1 MPSPYGIPE
10 ATTKELVGKTFDEIV
25 DHLYAEVEKCSDGDI
40 ANVRTLLVSL
50 FAASIIGLSDEE
62 TAEQL
67 QRAIRLLK
75 VKLKVVKDES

>member
-1 MPSPYGIPE
+1 MSSPYGIPE

-25 DHLYAEVEKCSDGDI
+25 DHLYQEVEKCSDGDI

-50 FAASIIGLSDEE
+50 FAASIIGLSPEE

-67 QRAIRLLK
+67 QRPIRLLK
-75 VKLKVVKDES
+75 LKLKVVVE

>member
-1 MPSPYGIPE
+1 MSSPYGIPE

-25 DHLYAEVEKCSDGDI
+25 DHLYQEVEKCSDGDI

-50 FAASIIGLSDEE
+50 FAASIIGLSPEE

-67 QRAIRLLK
+67 QRPIRLLK
-75 VKLKVVKDES
+75 LKLKVVKDES

>member
-1 MPSPYGIPE
+1 MATPYGIPE

-25 DHLYAEVEKCSDGDI
+25 DHLYREVEKCSDGDI

-50 FAASIIGLSDEE
+50 FAASIVGLSEEE

-67 QRAIRLLK
+67 HRAIRLLK
-75 VKLKVVKDES
+75 LKLKVVKDES